1 MKLMTIVGTRP
12 ELIRLSRFIQQAD
25 EFTSHILVHTGQ
37 NYDFELNEVF
47 FDELEIRK
55 PDYFLNVKSSSLGE
69 TIGKIIQE
77 SEKVIQEVKPDAI
90 AILGDTN
97 SALSAIIAKRMKIP
111 IYHMESGNR
120 SFDFDVPEEINRK
133 MVDHLSDINFVYT
146 EHGRRNL
153 LDEAYPSKCIYLS
166 GSPMKEILD
175 HYKSKINQSTILESL
190 NLKTNQ
196 FIVASVHREDNVDSK
211 SNLLKIIG
219 ILNSI
224 AEKYDV
230 NIVVST
236 HPRTRKK
243 LDDLKGELD
252 LSEKVQYLK
261 PFGFFDYVYLQQ
273 NAQLVIS
280 DSGTISEEAS
290 ICGFKAI
297 TIRNS
302 MERPEAMDCG
312 NIVTTGLDEEVVL
325 ESVHYVLSTPM
336 AKSIPSEYQVSD
348 FSQRV
353 MKVIL
358 GTYKHVHSWGRLT
371 HLTNVK

>member
-146 EHGRRNL
+146 EH
-153 LDEAYPSKCIYLS
+153 LS
-166 GSPMKEILD
+166 LI
-175 HYKSKINQSTILESL
+175 HI
-190 NLKTNQ
+190 
-196 FIVASVHREDNVDSK
+196 
-211 SNLLKIIG
+211 
-219 ILNSI
+219 
-224 AEKYDV
+224 
-230 NIVVST
+230 
-236 HPRTRKK
+236 
-243 LDDLKGELD
+243 
-252 LSEKVQYLK
+252 
-261 PFGFFDYVYLQQ
+261 
-273 NAQLVIS
+273 
-280 DSGTISEEAS
+280 
-290 ICGFKAI
+290 
-297 TIRNS
+297 
-302 MERPEAMDCG
+302 
-312 NIVTTGLDEEVVL
+312 
-325 ESVHYVLSTPM
+325 
-336 AKSIPSEYQVSD
+336 
-348 FSQRV
+348 
-353 MKVIL
+353 
-358 GTYKHVHSWGRLT
+358 
-371 HLTNVK
+371 